1 MQPVERGEVRPSSP
15 TSPTAERRG
24 DSDAFASSTSGFRV
38 KRTSAAHRDGGAR
51 DDASGSESKGG
62 RYWRPKIQRVTQ
74 MNRMTATLIG
84 LTAAALLLSGCA
96 PTSAPDSKP
105 AATGKPV
112 VISTSTQSATPALA
126 IPGDVSGDGKLDGWE
141 RERLAAASYG
151 LPNGTKVAL
160 PALGAPL
167 PASVVRAVQAHVLA
181 QGNLAAVPGDEKN
194 AVDAKAI
201 AVVDAESQRLGRMIV
216 PVVRVEDGD
225 GHAAG

>member
-1 MQPVERGEVRPSSP
+1 
-15 TSPTAERRG
+15 
-24 DSDAFASSTSGFRV
+24 
-38 KRTSAAHRDGGAR
+38 
-51 DDASGSESKGG
+51 
-62 RYWRPKIQRVTQ
+62 

-96 PTSAPDSKP
+96 TTSAPDSKP

-181 QGNLAAVPGDEKN
+181 QGNLAAVPGDVKN
-194 AVDAKAI
+194 AVDAKAL
-201 AVVDAESQRLGRMIV
+201 AVVDAESQRRGRTII
-216 PVVRVEDGD
+216 PVFHTYDGD
-225 GHAAG
+225 VGGTRWCAGGPAAGSGCSYNEAATVAIAAAWVGSQTQYVVVAFG